1 MPLAYWNTA
10 KALFWI
16 IIRQLPTDPL
26 LHKDDELALAA
37 VLLSC
42 NQFSPRANVVE
53 LTQGPLNFDLVKTP
67 SAQAIN
73 AAIDELSGA
82 LRATHIFCHDT
93 GRITT
98 VRSSLEGFYIE
109 GDVVRKFHAA
119 FPRGMVQRHWPA
131 NRHGGGESRKRRTG
145 YDADAFFAEAV
156 ALLRRKKGIRP
167 GFSEASF
174 KASML
179 DWTMDQR
186 GLEPNSHW
194 VRKHLALAHEA
205 YEQIR
210 SHAALTNR
218 ALTAAHSALGH

>member
-1 MPLAYWNTA
+1 MSLAYWNTA

-16 IIRQLPTDPL
+16 IVRRLPTDPL
-26 LHKDDELALAA
+26 LDKDDELALAA
-37 VLLSC
+37 VLLTC
-42 NQFSPRANVVE
+42 NQFSARANVVE
-53 LTQGPLNFDLVKTP
+53 LTQGPLSFDLVKTP

-73 AAIDELSGA
+73 AAIDELSAA

-93 GRITT
+93 GRVTA

-109 GDVVRKFHAA
+109 GDVGRKFYAS
-119 FPRGMVQRHWPA
+119 FPRGMVQRQWPA
-131 NRHGGGESRKRRTG
+131 SKHGGDERRKRRTG

-156 ALLRRKKGIRP
+156 SLLKRKKGIRP

-179 DWTMDQR
+179 DWIVDQW
-186 GLEPNSHW
+186 GLEPNSDW

-205 YEQIR
+205 YVKMSESHYRR
-210 SHAALTNR
+210 SR
-218 ALTAAHSALGH
+218 PLGRCSRRVT